1 MSIINK
7 PIAFLGGG
15 HITEIII
22 ENLTKSKTVSPRL
35 LMVSDPDAGRRDLL
49 SRLFAVQ
56 TTHDNG
62 ESVRHGDYV
71 FVNVR
76 PQVVER
82 IVDDLLQ
89 SSIGKGK
96 VIVTLAAGVPMKT
109 YGVLGEEQPIVRA
122 LPNPPSQVG
131 QGIAA
136 LAFNAHVT
144 GTQREDI
151 LTLFEAL
158 GEVALLDE
166 DCINTATALSSPAA
180 IYMFCQSMIDAGV
193 RMGLDRATATKI
205 THQTIVGAMEVW
217 KERRV
222 PPNELMNEACT
233 PGGISVECVFTLDK
247 FGFRAA
253 VSEAIRNGTIK
264 AEQLGG

>member
-1 MSIINK
+1 MSVENK
-7 PIAFLGGG
+7 PIAFIGGG

-22 ENLTKSKTVSPRL
+22 ENLANSKTVLPQR
-35 LMVSDPDAGRRDLL
+35 LMVSDPDVGRRELL
-49 SRLFAVQ
+49 SRLFSVQ
-56 TTHDNG
+56 TTPDNG
-62 ESVRHGDYV
+62 EAVRHGDYV

-76 PQVVER
+76 PQVVPK
-82 IVDDLLQ
+82 IVDELVQ
-89 SSIGKGK
+89 SSIGEGK
-96 VIVTLAAGVPMKT
+96 VIVTLAAGTPMKT
-109 YGVLGEEQPIVRA
+109 YRVLGEGLPIVRA

-131 QGIAA
+131 RGIAA

-144 GTQREDI
+144 EAQRKDI

-158 GEVALLDE
+158 GEVAVLGE
-166 DCINTATALSSPAA
+166 EYINTATALSSPAA
-180 IYMFCQSMIDAGV
+180 IYLFSQSMIDAGV

-217 KERRV
+217 KKRQV

-247 FGFRAA
+247 YGFRAA
-253 VSEAIRNGTIK
+253 VGEAIQNGAVK
-264 AEQLGG
+264 AEQLGE